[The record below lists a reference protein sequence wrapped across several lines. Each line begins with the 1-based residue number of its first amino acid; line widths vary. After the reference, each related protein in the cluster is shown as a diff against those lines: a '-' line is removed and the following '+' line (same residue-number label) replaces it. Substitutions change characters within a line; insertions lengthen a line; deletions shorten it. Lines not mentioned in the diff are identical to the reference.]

1 MWTFI
6 DTFCLDS
13 TCCVMFTDIYR
24 GIQKK
29 KCLPFFELLNNQILQ
44 KDIYVELCSVDEE
57 AQNEHIKSG

>member
-1 MWTFI
+1 
-6 DTFCLDS
+6 
-13 TCCVMFTDIYR
+13 MFTDIYR
-24 GIQKK
+24 GIQKKK